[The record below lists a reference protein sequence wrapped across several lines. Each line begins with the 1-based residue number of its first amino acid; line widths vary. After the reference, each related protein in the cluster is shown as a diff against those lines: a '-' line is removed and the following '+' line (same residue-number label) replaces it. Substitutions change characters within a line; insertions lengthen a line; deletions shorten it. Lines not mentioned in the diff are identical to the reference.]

1 MRWRAWALD
10 LDGVIWRGRRTL
22 PGAPE
27 AVARL
32 RRRGDRVVFVT
43 NNSARTPAQVV
54 ETLAAHR
61 VTAGVDEIVTSSLA
75 AATLLRSGE
84 TVLVV
89 GGPGVRAAV
98 AGAGAEV
105 VDAVALA
112 RAGTRRAPTC
122 DAVVVGITP
131 DFDYAVLTLAL
142 GAVDAGARLIATNDD
157 PTFPVA
163 DGIAP
168 GNGALVAAVE
178 RATGRRATVA
188 GKPHEAMAVLVR
200 AALGAPPGA
209 GEPAGSGSAASAP
222 ILGAVMVGDRP
233 DTDGLFA
240 RRAGLAFAL
249 VLSGVTA
256 ASDLPVE
263 PRPDLVAADL
273 AEVVDR
279 AVGEHAG
286 DP

>member
-1 MRWRAWALD
+1 M
-10 LDGVIWRGRRTL
+10 
-22 PGAPE
+22 
-27 AVARL
+27 
-32 RRRGDRVVFVT
+32 FVT
-43 NNSARTPAQVV
+43 NNSARTPVQVV

-61 VTAGVDEIVTSSLA
+61 VPASVDEVVTSSLA
-75 AATLLRSGE
+75 AATLIRPGE

-89 GGPGVRAAV
+89 GGPGVRSAL

-112 RAGTRRAPTC
+112 RAGTRRTPTC

-178 RATGRRATVA
+178 RATGRRAVVA

-200 AALGAPPGA
+200 AALGAPPA
-209 GEPAGSGSAASAP
+209 GEPATSGSEATTP
-222 ILGAVMVGDRP
+222 IPGAVMVGDRP

-263 PRPDLVAADL
+263 PQPDVVTADL
-273 AEVVDR
+273 AGVVES
-279 AVGEHAG
+279 AVGDHAG